1 MSMPRPII
9 DLRITILD
17 RFVISAFLRTF
28 IVCFLS
34 LVGLYVIIDAFSNF
48 DDFLA
53 EGQKSGLMKVLGQY
67 YGPRMLSFFDATSP
81 LLTLC
86 AACFTI
92 TGMQR
97 ANEFT
102 AILAAGISKTRVVR
116 WLIVA
121 SLGVFGLSIAN
132 REYLLPM
139 HRDALTKKAQDW
151 GGEKVG
157 KISPI
162 YDLSSGVLINGGGVV
177 VAYKQ
182 IRDPMFQL
190 PPECQSVGRFV
201 IAEEAYYIPG
211 KTDRPGGYIFYKVK
225 SPANLAT
232 VSSAG
237 ANGKTIFFSPKDT
250 IWLKPENCYVATE
263 VKFDDVAGGTAWR
276 QYSSTATLLR
286 DLWNPA
292 IDFGSG
298 IRVLIHSRITR
309 PFLDACLLFLG
320 LPIVLARRQR
330 HFLVIGGICL
340 LIVGAYSVLV
350 IACQSLGASMTV
362 SAPVAAWLPILISAP
377 IATAMCQF
385 IWE

>member
-1 MSMPRPII
+1 MSAPGPIV

-17 RFVISAFLRTF
+17 RYVISHFVRTF

-53 EGQKSGLMKVLGQY
+53 EGQKEGLMVVLAAY

-102 AILAAGISKTRVVR
+102 AILAAGVSKTRVVR

-121 SLGVFGLSIAN
+121 ALGIFGLSIAN
-132 REYLLPM
+132 REYLLPK
-139 HRDALTKKAQDW
+139 HRDALTRPAQNW
-151 GGEKVG
+151 GGVKAR
-157 KISPI
+157 KLSPI
-162 YDLSSGVLINGGGVV
+162 YDLSTGVLINGGGVV
-177 VAYKQ
+177 VAHKQ

-190 PPECQSVGRFV
+190 PAACQSVGRFIV
-201 IAEEAYYIPG
+201 AEEAYYIPRNG
-211 KTDRPGGYIFYKVK
+211 PRPGGFIFYKVK
-225 SPANLAT
+225 TPANLSK

-237 ANGKTIFFSPKDT
+237 IGDQGVFFSPKDT
-250 IWLKPENCYVATE
+250 KWLRPENCFVATR
-263 VKFDDVAGGTAWR
+263 VTFDDVAGGAAWR
-276 QYSSTATLLR
+276 QYSSTASLLT

-298 IRVLIHSRITR
+298 IRVLIHSRLTR
-309 PFLDACLLFLG
+309 PLLDVCLLFLG
-320 LPIVLARRQR
+320 LPIVLERRQR

-340 LIVGAYSVLV
+340 LIVGSYSLLV
-350 IACQSLGASMTV
+350 IACQSLGTSMTV
-362 SAPVAAWLPILISAP
+362 PAPVAAWLPILISAP
-377 IATAMCQF
+377 IASAMCQF
-385 IWE
+385 VWE

>member
-1 MSMPRPII
+1 MSSARPIL
-9 DLRITILD
+9 DLRVTILD
-17 RFVISAFLRTF
+17 RFVIGAFVRTF
-28 IVCFLS
+28 VVCFLS

-53 EGQKSGLMKVLGQY
+53 EGQKNGLMAVLGQY

-102 AILAAGISKTRVVR
+102 AILAAGVSKTRVVR

-121 SLGVFGLSIAN
+121 ALSIFGLSIAN

-139 HRDALTKKAQDW
+139 HRDALTRRAQDW

-157 KISPI
+157 KLAPI
-162 YDLSSGVLINGGGVV
+162 YDLSSGVLINGRGVV
-177 VAYKQ
+177 LARKQ

-190 PPECQSVGRFV
+190 PAECQAVGRFV
-201 IAEEAYYIPG
+201 VAEEAYYSPP
-211 KTDRPGGYIFYKVK
+211 KDDRPGGYTFNKVR
-225 SPANLAT
+225 SPANLSKI
-232 VSSAG
+232 SSASV
-237 ANGKTIFFSPKDT
+237 NGKTIFYSPKDT
-250 IWLKPENCYVATE
+250 PWLKPNSCFIATD
-263 VKFDDVAGGTAWR
+263 VRFDDVAGGAAWR
-276 QYSSTATLLR
+276 QFSSTATLLS

-298 IRVLIHSRITR
+298 IRVLIHSRIMR
-309 PFLDACLLFLG
+309 PLLDASLLFLG
-320 LPIVLARRQR
+320 LPIVLARHQR

-340 LIVGAYSVLV
+340 LIVGGFSILV
-350 IACQSLGASMTV
+350 MACQSLGTSTAI

-377 IATAMCQF
+377 IATIMCQF
-385 IWE
+385 VWE

>member
-1 MSMPRPII
+1 MNASRPLI

-17 RFVISAFLRTF
+17 RYVISAFVRTF

-53 EGQKSGLMKVLGQY
+53 EGQKEGLMPVLAAY
-67 YGPRMLSFFDATSP
+67 YGPRVLSFFDATSP

-102 AILAAGISKTRVVR
+102 AILAAGVSKTRVVR

-121 SLGVFGLSIAN
+121 SLAIFGLSIAN
-132 REYLLPM
+132 REYLLPQ
-139 HRDALTKKAQDW
+139 HRDALTRRAQDW
-151 GGEKVG
+151 AGQKVR
-157 KISPI
+157 KLSPI
-162 YDLSSGVLINGGGVV
+162 YDLSNGVLINGGGVV
-177 VAYKQ
+177 LAHRQ

-190 PPECQSVGRFV
+190 PAGCQSVGRFV
-201 IAEEAYYIPG
+201 IAEEAYYIPRKG
-211 KTDRPGGYIFYKVK
+211 GRPGGYIFYKVR
-225 SPANLAT
+225 SPADLSKISS
-232 VSSAG
+232 VSVDG
-237 ANGKTIFFSPKDT
+237 VPVFFSPKDT
-250 IWLKPENCYVATE
+250 PWLKPENCFVATDVTFE
-263 VKFDDVAGGTAWR
+263 DVAGGAAWR
-276 QYSSTATLLR
+276 QYASTSMLLT

-298 IRVLIHSRITR
+298 IRVLIHSRLTR
-309 PFLDACLLFLG
+309 PLSDACLLFLG
-320 LPIVLARRQR
+320 LPIVLARKQR

-340 LIVGAYSVLV
+340 LLVGGYSVLL
-350 IACQSLGASMTV
+350 IICQSLGTSMTLP
-362 SAPVAAWLPILISAP
+362 AAFAAWLPILISAP
-377 IATAMCQF
+377 IAACLCQF
-385 IWE
+385 VWE